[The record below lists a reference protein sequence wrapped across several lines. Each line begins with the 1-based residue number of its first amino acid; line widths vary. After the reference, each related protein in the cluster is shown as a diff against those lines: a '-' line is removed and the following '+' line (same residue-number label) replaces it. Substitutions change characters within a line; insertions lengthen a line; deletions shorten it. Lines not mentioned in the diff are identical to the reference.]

1 MYLIEVTLK
10 LVLAVALGGLIGLER
25 ETSQKPAGFRTNILI
40 CVGSTMMMILAGLL
54 IGEEGSSSDQAARIA
69 AAVITGVGFIGA
81 GTIIQARGSVLGL
94 TSAATIW
101 AVAGMGLVIG
111 AGYYVIA
118 IIFSG
123 IVILTLLFF
132 RRVEGHS
139 KVRLLFRYE
148 LKTRAAREVILNIK
162 KLALHEG
169 IKFRE
174 ITHRREGAASIIS
187 FSFPASEEKEQKFN
201 QSLLNMDGIQEIK
214 ID

>member
-1 MYLIEVTLK
+1 MDLIEVSLK

-40 CVGSTMMMILAGLL
+40 CVGSAMMMILAQLL
-54 IGEEGSSSDQAARIA
+54 FGGVGGNSNEVARIA

-81 GTIIQARGSVLGL
+81 GTIIQAKGNIMGL

-101 AVAGMGLVIG
+101 AVAGLGLVIG

-123 IVILTLLFF
+123 MVILTLLFF
-132 RRVEGHS
+132 RRIEGRPRE
-139 KVRLLFRYE
+139 KLLYRYQ
-148 LKTRAAREVILNIK
+148 LKTRAAREVLLNIK

-169 IKFRE
+169 IKFKE
-174 ITHRREGAASIIS
+174 ITHRKDGTESVIS
-187 FSFPASEEKEQKFN
+187 FSFPASEEKEEKFN
-201 QSLLNMDGIQEIK
+201 QSLLSMDGIQEIK

>member
-1 MYLIEVTLK
+1 MDLIEVTLK
-10 LVLAVALGGLIGLER
+10 LVLAVALGGLIGFER

-40 CVGSTMMMILAGLL
+40 CVGSTMMMILAQLL
-54 IGEEGSSSDQAARIA
+54 IGGEGGNSDQVARIA

-101 AVAGMGLVIG
+101 AVAGLGLVIG
-111 AGYYVIA
+111 AGYYVVA

-132 RRVEGHS
+132 RRIEGRPRE
-139 KVRLLFRYE
+139 RLLYRYE

-169 IKFRE
+169 IKFKE
-174 ITHRREGAASIIS
+174 ITHKKEGTESIIS

-201 QSLLNMDGIQEIK
+201 QSLLSMDGIQEIK

>member
-1 MYLIEVTLK
+1 MDLIEVTLK

-40 CVGSTMMMILAGLL
+40 CVGSTMMMILATLL
-54 IGEEGSSSDQAARIA
+54 IGGEGGSPDQLARIA

-81 GTIIQARGSVLGL
+81 GTIIQARGSIMGL

-101 AVAGMGLVIG
+101 AVAGLGLVIG
-111 AGYYVIA
+111 SGFYVVA
-118 IIFSG
+118 LIFST
-123 IVILTLLFF
+123 IVILTLLLF
-132 RRVEGHS
+132 RRIEGRP
-139 KVRLLFRYE
+139 KERLLYRYE
-148 LKTRAAREVILNIK
+148 LKTRAAREVLLNIK

-169 IKFRE
+169 IKFKE
-174 ITHRREGAASIIS
+174 ITHRKKGTESVIS

-201 QSLLNMDGIQEIK
+201 QSLLSMDGIQEIK

>member
-1 MYLIEVTLK
+1 MDLLEIVLK
-10 LVLAVALGGLIGLER
+10 LVLAVALGGLIGMER

-40 CVGSTMMMILAGLL
+40 CVASAMMMVLAQLL
-54 IGEEGSSSDQAARIA
+54 FGGENGDTNEIARIA

-81 GTIIQARGSVLGL
+81 GTILHARGSVTGL

-101 AVAGMGLVIG
+101 AVAGLGLVIG

-118 IIFSG
+118 IIFSLL
-123 IVILTLLFF
+123 VILTLLFF
-132 RRVEGHS
+132 RHIEGLP
-139 KVRLLFRYE
+139 KERLLYRYE
-148 LKTRAAREVILNIK
+148 LKTRAAREVLLNIK

-169 IKFRE
+169 IKFKE
-174 ITHRREGAASIIS
+174 ITHRKEGAESIIS

-201 QSLLNMDGIQEIK
+201 ESLLNMEGIQEIK

>member
-1 MYLIEVTLK
+1 MDLIEVILK
-10 LVLAVALGGLIGLER
+10 LVLAVALGGLIGMER

-40 CVGSTMMMILAGLL
+40 CVGSAMMMIFALL
-54 IGEEGSSSDQAARIA
+54 LFGGEGGSFNETARIA

-81 GTIIQARGSVLGL
+81 GTILQARGSVMGL

-101 AVAGMGLVIG
+101 AVAGLGLVVG
-111 AGYYVIA
+111 AGYYLIA
-118 IIFSG
+118 IIFSA

-132 RRVEGHS
+132 RRIESHP
-139 KVRLLFRYE
+139 KERLIYRYE
-148 LKTRAAREVILNIK
+148 LRTRSAREVLLNIK

-169 IKFRE
+169 IKFKE
-174 ITHRREGAASIIS
+174 ITHRKERTDSIIS

>member
-1 MYLIEVTLK
+1 MDLIELTLK

-40 CVGSTMMMILAGLL
+40 CVGSTMMMILAQLL
-54 IGEEGSSSDQAARIA
+54 FGGVGGNSNEVARIA

-81 GTIIQARGSVLGL
+81 GTIIQAKGSIMGL

-101 AVAGMGLVIG
+101 AVAGLGLVIG

-123 IVILTLLFF
+123 MVILTLLFF
-132 RRVEGHS
+132 RRIEGRPRE
-139 KVRLLFRYE
+139 KLLYRYQ
-148 LKTRAAREVILNIK
+148 LKTRAARDVILNIK

-169 IKFRE
+169 IKFKE
-174 ITHRREGAASIIS
+174 ITHRKDGAESVIS
-187 FSFPASEEKEQKFN
+187 FSFPASEEKEEKFS
-201 QSLLNMDGIQEIK
+201 QSLLSMDGIQEIK

>member
-1 MYLIEVTLK
+1 MDLIEVSLK

-40 CVGSTMMMILAGLL
+40 CVGSAMMMILAQLL
-54 IGEEGSSSDQAARIA
+54 FGGVGGNSNEVARIA

-81 GTIIQARGSVLGL
+81 GTIIQAKGNIMGL

-101 AVAGMGLVIG
+101 AVAGLGLVIG

-123 IVILTLLFF
+123 MVILTLLFF
-132 RRVEGHS
+132 RRIEGRPRE
-139 KVRLLFRYE
+139 KLLYRYQ
-148 LKTRAAREVILNIK
+148 LKTRAAREVLLNIK

-169 IKFRE
+169 IKFKE
-174 ITHRREGAASIIS
+174 ITHRKDGRESVIS
-187 FSFPASEEKEQKFN
+187 FSFPASEEKEEKFN
-201 QSLLNMDGIQEIK
+201 QSLLSMDGIQEIK

>member
-1 MYLIEVTLK
+1 MDLIELTLK

-40 CVGSTMMMILAGLL
+40 CVGSTMMMILAQLL
-54 IGEEGSSSDQAARIA
+54 FGGVGGNSNEVARIA

-81 GTIIQARGSVLGL
+81 GTIIQAKGSIMGL

-101 AVAGMGLVIG
+101 AVAGLGLVIG

-123 IVILTLLFF
+123 MVILTLLFF
-132 RRVEGHS
+132 RRIEGRPRE
-139 KVRLLFRYE
+139 KLLYRYK
-148 LKTRAAREVILNIK
+148 LKTRAARDVILNIK

-169 IKFRE
+169 IKFKE
-174 ITHRREGAASIIS
+174 ITHRKDGAESVIS
-187 FSFPASEEKEQKFN
+187 FSFPASEEKEEKFS
-201 QSLLNMDGIQEIK
+201 QSLLSMDGIQEIK